1 MAPKITGKPRQNR
14 IIVLEDLNF
23 VWDELELDEVARQ
36 WKVGKDVRLIAS
48 SFNRDPDEVLLALIH
63 LAKEDMVFK
72 RIGGLTLGF

>member
-23 VWDELELDEVARQ
+23 VWDELELEEVARQ
-36 WKVGKDVRLIAS
+36 WEIGKDVRLIAE

-63 LAKEDMVFK
+63 LAKEEMVFRRK
-72 RIGGLTLGF
+72 GGLTLGF